1 MPEMQENP
9 PKIITVFLDAV
20 IQFFDVGP
28 VEKAQ
33 NSLL

>member
-1 MPEMQENP
+1 MPEMHENP
-9 PKIITVFLDAV
+9 SKIITVFLDAV
-20 IQFFDVGP
+20 IPFFDVRP